1 MKRLIN
7 SASDISSDNSE
18 LQHAIDLINEYIW
31 SEYGED
37 EEELTINDD
46 LTDIGLMYTEDGDEN
61 QVPLQVS
68 VNLKDPTMYV
78 YVFDELRHTDKYSSL
93 KELIDTD
100 LENLYFDDLYSYAR
114 SFATEEDYNS

>member
-18 LQHAIDLINEYIW
+18 LQYAIDLINEYIW
-31 SEYGED
+31 REYGED

-46 LTDIGLMYTEDGDEN
+46 LTDIGLMYTEDGEEN